1 MRSRLPP
8 APHVPHEPSSVF
20 KGRQPNARHTLRLDH
35 ARQFVSLRLK
45 SCFWG
50 FGTAPS
56 YGIEI

>member
-1 MRSRLPP
+1 MRPHLPP
-8 APHVPHEPSSVF
+8 GPHVPINRAASSRVANSTPGPSFGSTTRV
-20 KGRQPNARHTLRLDH
+20 N
-35 ARQFVSLRLK
+35 LRLK